1 MTNHT
6 TTLLAIPVTSIARAC
21 LGSTSLFTSQA
32 IRPPIQPMKIGRSH
46 QAPLT
51 RRGGAAGARATYGEA
66 VESSVDAGPMPTSA
80 LCGSRAENESQADRH
95 PSSVLG

>member
-1 MTNHT
+1 MIT
-6 TTLLAIPVTSIARAC
+6 TALLAIPVMSIARAR

-32 IRPPIQPMKIGRSH
+32 IRPPTQPMKIGRSH

-51 RRGGAAGARATYGEA
+51 RRGDGPGATQAPRGEA
-66 VESSVDAGPMPTSA
+66 VESPLDEAPMPTSA
-80 LCGSRAENESQADRH
+80 LCGSQAENESQAARH